1 MNMDLIE
8 KQFIMFKFFLSMN
21 GIYLNNDLENN
32 IKKAFEL
39 SHNNNIDY
47 SIMND
52 VYFNEILNKTISD
65 SKKLNKLSVCDK

>member
-32 IKKAFEL
+32 VKKAFEL

-47 SIMND
+47 SVMND
-52 VYFNEILNKTISD
+52 AYFNEVLNRTISD

>member
-1 MNMDLIE
+1 MDLIE

-32 IKKAFEL
+32 VKKAFEL

-47 SIMND
+47 SVMND
-52 VYFNEILNKTISD
+52 AYFNEVLNRTISD